1 MNRQLAFTH
10 LTKQFDRVTREVVTE
25 INTLLDS
32 KKGKEIIYKIGKVVY
47 PKPKLIKETLA
58 RSIFKR

>member
-1 MNRQLAFTH
+1 MNRQLAFIH
-10 LTKQFDRVTREVVTE
+10 LTKQFKRVDREVIKE
-25 INTLLDS
+25 INQLLDS

-58 RSIFKR
+58 RTIFKR